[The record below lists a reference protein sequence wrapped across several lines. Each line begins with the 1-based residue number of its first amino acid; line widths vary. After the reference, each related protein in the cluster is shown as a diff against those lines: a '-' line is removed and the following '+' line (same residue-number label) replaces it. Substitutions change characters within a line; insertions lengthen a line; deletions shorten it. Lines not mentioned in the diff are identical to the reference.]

1 MVCVWGGGGSVW
13 VCVYEVGKGC
23 LWGWRGG
30 VCVWEGVCVCVS
42 GRIVCVWVWEGVGVC
57 VWEGVCVCLCL
68 CVCVVGRGCLGA
80 GISHSGGEGL
90 NTLAAEIS
98 LQSTL

>member
-1 MVCVWGGGGSVW
+1 MFVGVARGCVCLGGSVCVCVWEDC
-13 VCVYEVGKGC
+13 VC
-23 LWGWRGG
+23 
-30 VCVWEGVCVCVS
+30 VCVWEGVC
-42 GRIVCVWVWEGVGVC
+42 VC

>member
-1 MVCVWGGGGSVW
+1 MVCVWGGGAVFGC
-13 VCVYEVGKGC
+13 VCMRLG
-23 LWGWRGG
+23 RG
-30 VCVWEGVCVCVS
+30 VCGGGEGVCVF
-42 GRIVCVWVWEGVGVC
+42 GRECVC